1 LAIELTQRVLAN
13 MTDTAAADIKRAE
26 VLADQALASSSRSAL
41 AYFAKGQV
49 SRAQNRYDEAIPE
62 YEKAVALDR
71 SLVRAYAHIA
81 QCKLYTGSIEEAIPL
96 LEQAIRLSPH
106 DPQMFAF
113 YVRIG
118 LVHLLQSRIDEAII
132 WLGRARS
139 ADPEHPMVRAYLASV
154 HALAGRIERAAAE
167 LAEARRLSGDGRF
180 SSIARLR
187 SIGHFGVPTIRA
199 LFESTFFAGLRLAG
213 MLEE

>member
-1 LAIELTQRVLAN
+1 
-13 MTDTAAADIKRAE
+13 
-26 VLADQALASSSRSAL
+26 
-41 AYFAKGQV
+41 
-49 SRAQNRYDEAIPE
+49 
-62 YEKAVALDR
+62 
-71 SLVRAYAHIA
+71 
-81 QCKLYTGSIEEAIPL
+81 
-96 LEQAIRLSPH
+96 
-106 DPQMFAF
+106 MFAF

-139 ADPEHPMVRAYLASV
+139 ADPEHPMVRAYLASA

-199 LFESTFFAGLRLAG
+199 LLKSTHKSHSAIAEGTALRAPKETLPERSGSGSVGWTADLHQAGPERATSRR
-213 MLEE
+213 